1 MEGIPIR
8 NARRGDI
15 PSLLLLWNAMMQEN
29 AAADE
34 RLALHP
40 RAKEHMT
47 AEFARWIQDPKHCVV
62 VAEENGHLIV
72 GFAAAS
78 ISPGNGFQVPA
89 VVGRISDCFVARPR
103 RRLGIA
109 RRLTGRVTDLLYEK
123 GVNAVRVAVAV
134 ENEGARAFWKA
145 IGWDDL
151 EEVLE
156 RPIAD
161 PASGGKPP
169 EEEPSAGQGPVT
181 EA

>member
-1 MEGIPIR
+1 MEGLPIR

-29 AAADE
+29 AAADP

-47 AEFARWIQDPKHCVV
+47 AEFARWIRDPKHCIV
-62 VAEENGHLIV
+62 VAEEGGHLVV

-78 ISPGNGFQVPA
+78 IAPGNGFQVPDP
-89 VVGRISDCFVARPR
+89 VGVISDCFVARPR
-103 RRLGIA
+103 RRLGIG

-123 GVNAVRVAVAV
+123 GVNTVRVAVAIQ
-134 ENEGARAFWKA
+134 NKGACAFWKA
-145 IGWDDL
+145 VGWGDL

-156 RPIAD
+156 RPITD
-161 PASGGKPP
+161 
-169 EEEPSAGQGPVT
+169 
-181 EA
+181 